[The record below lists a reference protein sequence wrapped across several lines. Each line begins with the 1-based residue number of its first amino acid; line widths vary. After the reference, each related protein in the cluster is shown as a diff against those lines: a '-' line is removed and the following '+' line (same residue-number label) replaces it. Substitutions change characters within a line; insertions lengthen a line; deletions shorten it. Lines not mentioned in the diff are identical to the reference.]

1 MFYQKIKRKI
11 KMEIIEVNAREVLD
25 SRGNPTVEAEV
36 TLEDGSFGSAIVP
49 SGASTGSKEAVELRD
64 GDKKRYLG
72 KGVLKAVENVNTIIA
87 EKVIGMDAFDQ
98 RELDKVMIDLD
109 GTDNKGKLGANAIL
123 AVSLANAHAAA
134 NSLNV
139 PLYRYIGGT
148 NAHVLPV
155 PMMNVINGGAHAGW
169 VNDIQEFMIVPVGAP
184 TIREAVRWGAEVF
197 HNLKSILKGKGLT
210 TSVGDEGGFAPKLN
224 SAKEVLDT
232 MCEAVEKAG
241 YKLGSEFYFALD
253 CAASEFYGKKKGEE
267 VGDKNYYIDG
277 QKMDSAA
284 LIKYYGELIKSYPIF
299 SIEDAMEESDYEGW
313 KAATKELGSK
323 IQFVGDDLCVT
334 NPKLVQKCIDEGMA
348 NAVLIKLNQIGS
360 LTETL
365 DAISLSQRN
374 KYNTIVSH
382 RSGETEDV
390 TIAHVAVATN
400 SGQIKTGSASRT
412 DRIAKYN
419 ELMRIEEDL
428 GDQAVYAGKSILKGN
443 K

>member
-1 MFYQKIKRKI
+1 
-11 KMEIIEVNAREVLD
+11 MEIIDVKAREVLD
-25 SRGNPTVEAEV
+25 SRGNPTVEAEI

-49 SGASTGSKEAVELRD
+49 SGASTGSREACELRD
-64 GDKKRYLG
+64 GDKSRFLG

-98 RELDKVMIDLD
+98 RELDKTLIELD
-109 GTDNKGKLGANAIL
+109 GTPNKTKLGANAIL

-155 PMMNVINGGAHAGW
+155 PMMNVVNGGAHAGW
-169 VNDIQEFMIVPVGAP
+169 VNDIQEFMIAPIGAP
-184 TIREAVRWGAEVF
+184 TMREAVRYGAEVF
-197 HNLKSILKGKGLT
+197 HNLKAILKKKGLT
-210 TSVGDEGGFAPKLN
+210 TSVGDEGGFAPSLN

-232 MCEAVEKAG
+232 MSEAVEKAG
-241 YKLGSEFYFALD
+241 YKLGTDFMFAMD
-253 CAASEFYGKKKGEE
+253 CAASEFYGHKKGEDM
-267 VGDKNYYIDG
+267 GDKFYYIDG
-277 QKMDSAA
+277 KKLSSDE
-284 LIKYYGELIKSYPIF
+284 LIKYYEEMVNNYPIF

-334 NPKLVQKCIDEGMA
+334 NPKIVQKCIDEGMA

-428 GDQAVYAGKSILKGN
+428 GDQAIYAGKSILK

>member
-1 MFYQKIKRKI
+1 MN
-11 KMEIIEVNAREVLD
+11 EIIEVKAREVID

-36 TLEDGSFGSAIVP
+36 ILEDGAFGRAIVP
-49 SGASTGSKEAVELRD
+49 SGASTGTREACELRD
-64 GDKKRYLG
+64 GDKSRFLG
-72 KGVLKAVENVNTIIA
+72 KGTLKAVENVNTVIA
-87 EKVIGMDAFDQ
+87 EKVIGMNAFDQ
-98 RELDKVMIDLD
+98 RELDKTLIELD
-109 GTDNKGKLGANAIL
+109 GTENKTKLGANAIL
-123 AVSLANAHAAA
+123 AVSLATAHASAD
-134 NSLNV
+134 SLGI
-139 PLYRYIGGT
+139 PLYRYIGGA

-169 VNDIQEFMIVPVGAP
+169 VNDIQEFMIAPIGAP
-184 TIREAVRWGAEVF
+184 TVREGIRWGAEVF
-197 HNLKSILKGKGLT
+197 HNLKSILKKKGLT
-210 TSVGDEGGFAPKLN
+210 TSVGDEGGFAPVLN

-241 YKLGSEFYFALD
+241 YKLGSDFMFAMD

-277 QKMDSAA
+277 KQLDSSA
-284 LIKYYGELIKSYPIF
+284 LIKYYDEMINNYPIF
-299 SIEDAMEESDYEGW
+299 SIEDAMDESDYEGW
-313 KAATKELGSK
+313 KEATKVLGNK

-334 NPKLVQKCIDEGMA
+334 NPKLVQKCINEGMA
-348 NAVLIKLNQIGS
+348 NAVLIKLNQIGT

-374 KYNTIVSH
+374 KYNTVVSH
-382 RSGETEDV
+382 RSGETEDT

-400 SGQIKTGSASRT
+400 SGQIKTGSMSRT

-419 ELMRIEEDL
+419 ELMRIEEEL
-428 GDQAVYAGKSILKGN
+428 GDQAVYAGKSILK

>member
-1 MFYQKIKRKI
+1 
-11 KMEIIEVNAREVLD
+11 MEIIDIKAREVLD
-25 SRGNPTVEAEV
+25 SRGNPTVEADV
-36 TLEDGSFGSAIVP
+36 VLEDGSFGTAIVP
-49 SGASTGSKEAVELRD
+49 SGASTGSREACELRD
-64 GDKKRYLG
+64 GDKSRFLG

-87 EKVIGMDAFDQ
+87 DKVIGLDAFDQ
-98 RELDKVMIDLD
+98 RELDKTLIELD
-109 GTDNKGKLGANAIL
+109 GTPNKTKLGANAIL
-123 AVSLANAHAAA
+123 AVSLATAHAAA

-197 HNLKSILKGKGLT
+197 HNLKAILKKKGLT

-241 YKLGSEFYFALD
+241 YKLGSDFYFALD

-277 QKMDSAA
+277 QKMDSAS
-284 LIKYYGELIKSYPIF
+284 LIKYYGELIKTYPIF

-334 NPKLVQKCIDEGMA
+334 NPKIVQKCIDEGMA

-428 GDQAVYAGKSILKGN
+428 GDEAVYAGKSILK

>member
-1 MFYQKIKRKI
+1 
-11 KMEIIEVNAREVLD
+11 MEIIDIKAREVID

-36 TLEDGSFGSAIVP
+36 ILEDGSFGRAIVP
-49 SGASTGSKEAVELRD
+49 SGASTGSREACELRD
-64 GDKKRYLG
+64 GDKKRFMG
-72 KGVLKAVENVNTIIA
+72 KGVLKAVKNVNTTIA
-87 EKVIGMDAFDQ
+87 DKILGMDAFNQ
-98 RELDKVMIDLD
+98 RELDNTLIELD
-109 GTDNKGKLGANAIL
+109 GTANKTKLGANAIL
-123 AVSLANAHAAA
+123 ATSLAVAHASADA
-134 NSLNV
+134 MGM
-139 PLYRYIGGT
+139 PLYRYIGGA

-184 TIREAVRWGAEVF
+184 NIREALRWGAEVF
-197 HNLKSILKGKGLT
+197 HNLKSILKKKGLT

-232 MCEAVEKAG
+232 ISEAVNAAG
-241 YKLGSEFYFALD
+241 YKLGSDFYFALD

-277 QKMDSAA
+277 QKLTSDA
-284 LIKYYGELIKSYPIF
+284 LIKYYDGLIKNYPIF
-299 SIEDAMEESDYEGW
+299 SIEDAMEESDYKGW

-334 NPKLVQKCIDEGMA
+334 NPKIIQKCIDDGMA
-348 NAVLIKLNQIGS
+348 NAVLIKLNQIGT

-365 DAISLSQRN
+365 DAIALSQRN

-382 RSGETEDV
+382 RSGETEDT
-390 TIAHVAVATN
+390 TISHVAVATN

-419 ELMRIEEDL
+419 ELMRIEEEL
-428 GDQAVYAGKSILKGN
+428 GSQAIYAGKSILKR